1 MFGHSVQLH
10 DRGRIEHGHLL
21 EAFDRQLLW
30 SVAGIDKNHWRCELL
45 RLAALEVDLKRLW
58 GDKTG
63 LAYQQIQPLRR
74 FDTALKGVASAL
86 DHALFTFAHGL
97 HIDRNGASAYAV
109 ISSTPCQVGDARA
122 GDHRFCGGTAHV
134 DTDTA

>member
-30 SVAGIDKNHWRCELL
+30 PVAGIDKNHWRCELL
-45 RLAALEVDLKRLW
+45 RLTTLEMDLKRLW

-74 FDTALKGVASAL
+74 FDTTLKGNASAL
-86 DHALFTFAHGL
+86 HHALFTFAPCL
-97 HIDRNGASAYAV
+97 PSDR
-109 ISSTPCQVGDARA
+109 
-122 GDHRFCGGTAHV
+122 
-134 DTDTA
+134 